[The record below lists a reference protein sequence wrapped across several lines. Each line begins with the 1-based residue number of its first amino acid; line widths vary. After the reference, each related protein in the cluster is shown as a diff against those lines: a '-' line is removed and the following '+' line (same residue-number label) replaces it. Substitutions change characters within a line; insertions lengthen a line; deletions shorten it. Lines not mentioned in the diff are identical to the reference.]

1 MSEFGLMYYNA
12 RWYDPALG
20 RFVQADT
27 IVPQPGDV
35 RGWDRYAYVRNN
47 PTGRIDPTGHMD
59 DGWEGGCN
67 DVNSCKHEYLR
78 GTAIVLLTRLGGRN
92 DLEAMAQIVDYAA
105 YLYGNY
111 QQMMPMLSGIFLGLE
126 QSNSITVFNAAFRD
140 YNACN
145 LAIGREQNDCKT
157 EDGRSFKDLGFHP
170 DFRDNHNQL
179 FHFWAYVSTTA
190 ATETRWDFVYSPL
203 IPPGVTVSLL
213 ANNYHEIIAPDD
225 QASWEDYALAVYGV
239 QTGMLIRYGIIP
251 PDQLGNYLRDM
262 LGEDGPGS
270 GGAVIWLNSHFPF
283 VQREEK
289 R

>member
-1 MSEFGLMYYNA
+1 MVCLIHDGYRNDEAICFFKEGRLGLSETRYSGEVVMLTDCLHTGQTAELVLELYSYNGHWLRGDPKALFSECKLM
-12 RWYDPALG
+12 LG
-20 RFVQADT
+20 GVDM
-27 IVPQPGDV
+27 IVVQPGDV

-47 PTGRIDPTGHMD
+47 PTDRIDPTGHMD

-157 EDGRSFKDLGFHP
+157 EDGRSFRDLGFHP

-213 ANNYHEIIAPDD
+213 ANN
-225 QASWEDYALAVYGV
+225 
-239 QTGMLIRYGIIP
+239 
-251 PDQLGNYLRDM
+251 
-262 LGEDGPGS
+262 
-270 GGAVIWLNSHFPF
+270 
-283 VQREEK
+283 
-289 R
+289 